1 MADMENRT
9 NEQEMALFV
18 MLLLGRT
25 SKGCLNLNQLRT
37 KIENSGILTKEDCE
51 PSSSIP
57 TQPKWHQIL
66 RNINC
71 NRETGSNFIHA
82 GRLEHKQ
89 GGGYCLTEDG
99 RKFLK
104 RMQL

>member
-1 MADMENRT
+1 MVDMENRT

-18 MLLLGRT
+18 MLLLGKT
-25 SKGCLNLNQLRT
+25 SEGCLNLDKLRT
-37 KIENSGILTKEDCE
+37 KIERSGILTEEDCE
-51 PSSSIP
+51 PPFSIP
-57 TQPKWHQIL
+57 TQSKWHQIL

-71 NRETGSNFIHA
+71 NREKGSNFIHA
-82 GRLEHKQ
+82 GRLENMQ